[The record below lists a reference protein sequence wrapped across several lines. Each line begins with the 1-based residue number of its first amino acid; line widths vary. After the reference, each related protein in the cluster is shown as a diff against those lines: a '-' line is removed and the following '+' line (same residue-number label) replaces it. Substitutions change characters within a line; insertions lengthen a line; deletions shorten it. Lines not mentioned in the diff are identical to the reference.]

1 MWARC
6 GVVHLCSRHRKAH
19 PLLKRFNDGL
29 ARGEAAIAVGM
40 LLLMIVVA
48 FAQAL
53 FRNLTNFGMGWAN
66 VALSWLDWA
75 DFILSKGTLWL
86 AFLGASLAVY
96 EDKHVAIDMLPK
108 LVSPKTR
115 MLMRIGVGLVGTV
128 ACFLLARAF
137 WSAVAINGQE
147 RPAEF
152 EMLGD
157 AGAIHT
163 CDASAAQLAESGAHR
178 GIYCAV
184 RSVLSVFGV
193 KMETPGA
200 AFQLIVPVMF
210 VVMSIR
216 YLAYTIYDIGR
227 LQRGELDLEGSDGG
241 ITAAVANVAHDL
253 DDKQGG
259 L

>member
-1 MWARC
+1 
-6 GVVHLCSRHRKAH
+6 
-19 PLLKRFNDGL
+19 LLKRFNDGL

-115 MLMRIGVGLVGTV
+115 MLMRIGVGLPRRSGQLTSKLATFPTSAFI
-128 ACFLLARAF
+128 ACDPALDVYARRAPNLQ
-137 WSAVAINGQE
+137 ARVPY
-147 RPAEF
+147 RP
-152 EMLGD
+152 
-157 AGAIHT
+157 
-163 CDASAAQLAESGAHR
+163 S
-178 GIYCAV
+178 
-184 RSVLSVFGV
+184 
-193 KMETPGA
+193 
-200 AFQLIVPVMF
+200 
-210 VVMSIR
+210 
-216 YLAYTIYDIGR
+216 
-227 LQRGELDLEGSDGG
+227 
-241 ITAAVANVAHDL
+241 
-253 DDKQGG
+253 
-259 L
+259 